1 MISVVSSVNTA
12 SIGSIKSLTAADKLR
27 DLLTQL
33 DHIDSPSPAFRQLSS
48 PKLSND
54 TPNSNDFYILLQA
67 ADEISHRLNDENEA
81 LRNDHA
87 KLRSNI
93 VALVEENNRLHEEI
107 RSTFV
112 SDMLRLINMDD
123 GSQITDKETRI
134 VDVYTRKMR
143 SLEVELKEMKEQL
156 NMYQNL
162 WHTPNELTN
171 CLNCGALLP
180 FDRYNIEHNEKFVDM
195 ITENEAN
202 KRKLQQIQ
210 MKLEKTEA
218 KEQET
223 LAKLQKTLVITEQC
237 QFEKAEAVVER
248 DQIQHELIETQKR
261 LKLLINEINE
271 KVTNETQSIEIICQQ
286 QLKDNIEK
294 MKKIED
300 KCTQYELII
309 DRLTREKTSLAADLD
324 VWKERIQRQEM
335 DLSQTTDNVKF
346 EIQKAMRERDQAN
359 TNTMQIRSDFEKFLL
374 QSNQDLLQ
382 LRHQLGSTQNRCN
395 DIESELLDSKKQCLD
410 LTEEINRLTRENTML
425 KSVKQTLERSREENI
440 DTVMVMLNKCEVDYR
455 TAIEN
460 LELERQQSLSHLE
473 DLVHHQNM
481 ILNKLR
487 TYSRQLTNE
496 IEKIL
501 QRKNEI
507 VQVITIENQE
517 LRMKLSNAY
526 ERLEQNDTQLMQH
539 SDTHVKL
546 KQRIIELNNKVKEY
560 ENIINKI
567 QAQDLINYKQKLA
580 VISQ

>member
-1 MISVVSSVNTA
+1 
-12 SIGSIKSLTAADKLR
+12 
-27 DLLTQL
+27 
-33 DHIDSPSPAFRQLSS
+33 
-48 PKLSND
+48 
-54 TPNSNDFYILLQA
+54 
-67 ADEISHRLNDENEA
+67 
-81 LRNDHA
+81 
-87 KLRSNI
+87 
-93 VALVEENNRLHEEI
+93 
-107 RSTFV
+107 
-112 SDMLRLINMDD
+112 
-123 GSQITDKETRI
+123 
-134 VDVYTRKMR
+134 
-143 SLEVELKEMKEQL
+143 EQL

-180 FDRYNIEHNEKFVDM
+180 FDRYSIEHNEKFVEM

-210 MKLEKTEA
+210 LKLEKTEA

-248 DQIQHELIETQKR
+248 DQIQHELTETQKR
-261 LKLLINEINE
+261 LKLLINEISE

-294 MKKIED
+294 TKKIED

-335 DLSQTTDNVKF
+335 DLSQDV
-346 EIQKAMRERDQAN
+346 
-359 TNTMQIRSDFEKFLL
+359 
-374 QSNQDLLQ
+374 LQ

-440 DTVMVMLNKCEVDYR
+440 DTVMIMLNKCEVDYR
-455 TAIEN
+455 TTIEN

-473 DLVHHQNM
+473 DLVHHQNI
-481 ILNKLR
+481 ILSKLR
-487 TYSRQLTNE
+487 AYSRQLTNE

-526 ERLEQNDTQLMQH
+526 ERLEQNDTQLLQH
-539 SDTHVKL
+539 SDTH
-546 KQRIIELNNKVKEY
+546 
-560 ENIINKI
+560 
-567 QAQDLINYKQKLA
+567 
-580 VISQ
+580 